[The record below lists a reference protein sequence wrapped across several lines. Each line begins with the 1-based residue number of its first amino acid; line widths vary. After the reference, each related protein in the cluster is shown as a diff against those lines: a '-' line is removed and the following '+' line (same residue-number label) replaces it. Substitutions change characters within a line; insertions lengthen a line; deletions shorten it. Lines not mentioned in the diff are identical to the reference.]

1 MDLKVNDVV
10 IIDEIPDKNLN
21 FLSGRPGVITQVLN
35 SPARKSRGYIV
46 RIVGLEEELEQ
57 EWFIDIQYVKPKNQ

>member
-10 IIDEIPDKNLN
+10 IIDEIPDKDLN
-21 FLSGRPGVITQVLN
+21 FLSGRLGIITQVLN

-46 RIVGLEEELEQ
+46 RVVGLGEEFE
-57 EWFIDIQYVKPKNQ
+57 

>member
-10 IIDEIPDKNLN
+10 IIDEIPDKDLN
-21 FLSGRPGVITQVLN
+21 FLSGRLVIITQVLN

-46 RIVGLEEELEQ
+46 SVVGLGEEFEQ
-57 EWFIDIQYVKPKNQ
+57 EWFIDIQYVKPNNQ